1 MKTDQVLKE
10 KLTFIL
16 QINTYSASQA
26 VALLYFDTMENV
38 NVNSGL
44 KFGPRLSLVLP
55 SWTSFEN

>member
-1 MKTDQVLKE
+1 MKTDQVVKE

-26 VALLYFDTMENV
+26 AALLWFDTTENV

-44 KFGPRLSLVLP
+44 TLGSK
-55 SWTSFEN
+55 